1 MKQKIQNKYK
11 LINISD
17 LIPYARNARTHSEKQ
32 IKQIASSIKE
42 FGFINPVIIDKDNCI
57 IAGHGRVLA
66 AEKLK
71 LKEVPS
77 LRIEHLTEIQKKAY
91 ILADNKLALN
101 AGWDESVLQLELE
114 ELKDLNFDFDIIGF
128 DDYQVEEFTPN
139 IKEESNSVDVDN
151 FKVIVTLE
159 NEDEQQLLFNEL
171 KDRGLKVK
179 I

>member
-1 MKQKIQNKYK
+1 M
-11 LINISD
+11 
-17 LIPYARNARTHSEKQ
+17 
-32 IKQIASSIKE
+32 
-42 FGFINPVIIDKDNCI
+42 
-57 IAGHGRVLA
+57 
-66 AEKLK
+66 
-71 LKEVPS
+71 
-77 LRIEHLTEIQKKAY
+77 
-91 ILADNKLALN
+91 
-101 AGWDESVLQLELE
+101 QLELE